1 MKVLYTRQHPE
12 CMFVY
17 VFICGYAGCI
27 MALTH
32 MQALWVYGHARH
44 TDVCIYIHI
53 TYKETTI
60 YIYNVSAKR
69 VACLIYI
76 YIYINCVRGVAP
88 NLAHGV
94 VLNWVH
100 GVLLFCLMLR

>member
-1 MKVLYTRQHPE
+1 MILDIYILYMKVLYTRQHPE

-44 TDVCIYIHI
+44 TDVYIYIY
-53 TYKETTI
+53 TYHMQGNS

-76 YIYINCVRGVAP
+76 YINCVRGVAP
-88 NLAHGV
+88 NRCM
-94 VLNWVH
+94 VL
-100 GVLLFCLMLR
+100 C